1 VVWSELRYCGL
12 IDDCARLPLM
22 TWTATAPERVWEPFV
37 ADERATLEGFLDKQR
52 TTLLYKC
59 AGRTGEQL
67 ARRAVPPSSLSLI
80 GLVRHLTEAERG
92 HFRIEFSGQD
102 VAHPYSTSEQPDAAF
117 ANVSADTAE
126 QDIAT
131 LIAEWDLARAAIAGA
146 ALDDC
151 FADPD
156 IGQISLRTLL
166 NHMIEEYARHIGQ
179 ADLLRECI
187 DGFVGE

>member
-1 VVWSELRYCGL
+1 MMYCDP
-12 IDDCARLPLM
+12 IDHCATLSIM
-22 TWTATAPERVWEPFV
+22 TWTSTAPERVWEPFV
-37 ADERATLEGFLDKQR
+37 ADERTTLEGFLDKQR
-52 TTLLYKC
+52 TTLLWKC
-59 AGRTGEQL
+59 AGLTGEQL
-67 ARRAVPPSSLSLI
+67 ARRAISPSSLSLL

-92 HFRIEFSGQD
+92 HFRMEFAGEE
-102 VAHPYSTSEQPDAAF
+102 VPHPYSTDDQPDAAF
-117 ANVSADTAE
+117 ANASADTAE

-151 FADPD
+151 FTDPE

-166 NHMIEEYARHIGQ
+166 NHMIEEYARHIGH

-187 DGFVGE
+187 DGFTGE